1 MTSLD
6 EARKK
11 ALEAREKMLNARPK
25 DTTIPP
31 LPDKIVPD
39 HTHCLHYF
47 ESAVLHYGV
56 AERAYAAGDFVT
68 GHMYEAFAYQDMLL
82 GQACVDQST

>member
-11 ALEAREKMLNARPK
+11 ALEAREKMLDARPK
-25 DTTIPP
+25 DIIPP

-39 HTHCLHYF
+39 HTHCVHYF
-47 ESAVLHYGV
+47 ESAARHYLV
-56 AERAYAAGDFVT
+56 AQSAYSASDLVT
-68 GHMYEAFAYQDMLL
+68 GQMYEVFAYQDMLL
-82 GQACVDQST
+82 GQACEEQST